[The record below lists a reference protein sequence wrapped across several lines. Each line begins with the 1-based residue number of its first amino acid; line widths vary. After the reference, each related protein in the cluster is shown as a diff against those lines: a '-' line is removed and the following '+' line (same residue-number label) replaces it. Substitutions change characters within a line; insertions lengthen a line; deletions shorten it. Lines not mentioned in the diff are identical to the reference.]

1 MHIPAADPSPST
13 PTDGTVVV
21 PDAHKLAVYHVAVAF
36 QAASARLIPRGHA
49 VLRDQ
54 LERASL
60 SAVLN
65 LAEGAG
71 RRSRRDKARFY
82 TIARGSSM
90 ESAALI
96 DVLVAR
102 QIASAESAK
111 EAKDLVIRV
120 IQMLSKLVQVM
131 AG

>member
-1 MHIPAADPSPST
+1 MHIPAADPGPGN
-13 PTDGTVVV
+13 PG

-36 QAASARLIPRGHA
+36 QAASARLIPKGHA

-102 QIASAESAK
+102 QIASAEAAK
-111 EAKDLVIRV
+111 EAKDLVVRV
-120 IQMLSKLVQVM
+120 IQMLSKLVQAM